1 MDGEKERANIRFFNS
16 MSKFL
21 LFKFKR
27 KLFKLLKINTKQ
39 FLKQKFLFFYT
50 FFLVNSEKCRNF
62 AGAKTEVP

>member
-27 KLFKLLKINTKQ
+27 KLFKSLKISTKQ
-39 FLKQKFLFFYT
+39 FLKQNFLFFYT
-50 FFLVNSEKCRNF
+50 FFLVNSENCCNF